1 MPSRKLGEGGSASGG
16 QGHQAGD
23 LRELVKNEGKVCLF
37 IVVGV
42 IVVRVVAR
50 IGVIIARG
58 CIIHERAPIPII
70 MHSLPRAVIVDDVG
84 VAGLLVVTECAA
96 DLENKGRGG
105 RHHLFV
111 ESTLAVTLPPAAR

>member
-1 MPSRKLGEGGSASGG
+1 MGRRRARGGGKS
-16 QGHQAGD
+16 Q
-23 LRELVKNEGKVCLF
+23 VKVCLF

-42 IVVRVVAR
+42 VVVVRVVAHA
-50 IGVIIARG
+50 GVIITRG
-58 CIIHERAPIPII
+58 YIIHERAPIPII

-96 DLENKGRGG
+96 DLEDKGRGG

-111 ESTLAVTLPPAAR
+111 ESTLTVTLPPAAR